1 MGTNPTP
8 RWRNSS
14 ETGRTGV
21 HQMDE
26 VRQDIP
32 GKENLTERGPRERM
46 MLRRRRQR
54 KCFHP
59 HGWCKYP
66 LLR

>member
-32 GKENLTERGPRERM
+32 GKENLTERGPREDDASEEAAEKVFS
-46 MLRRRRQR
+46 LTWLVQVSIA
-54 KCFHP
+54 
-59 HGWCKYP
+59 
-66 LLR
+66 